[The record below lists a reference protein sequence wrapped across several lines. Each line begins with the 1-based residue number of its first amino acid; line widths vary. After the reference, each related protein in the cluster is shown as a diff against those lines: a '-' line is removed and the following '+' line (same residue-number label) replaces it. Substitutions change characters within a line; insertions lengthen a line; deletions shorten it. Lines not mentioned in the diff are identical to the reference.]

1 MDGERASDRADVVS
15 DLRRLPFADGYA
27 DVMVAIHVLEHFYE
41 WEAADVLREWQRVLK
56 PGGLLVL
63 ELPSMDKI
71 IVYLIDC
78 LQKQGGKINMQMSW
92 WGMYGDPRYQDP
104 VMVHRWGYTQQ
115 MLRSLLETVG
125 FVSVQAE
132 APRYH
137 VKMRDMRMTARKE
150 SLCPSMS

>member
-1 MDGERASDRADVVS
+1 VDGERASDRADVVS

-71 IVYLIDC
+71 IVYLLDC

-104 VMVHRWGYTQQ
+104 VMVHRWGYTKQ
-115 MLRSLLETVG
+115 MLRSLLEAVG

-150 SLCPSMS
+150 FPCPSMN